1 MDTYVAKTGTGNLSY
16 LNYHLH
22 DLGGNKTTNYDKTS
36 SGPLSSLALAP
47 EGEQENTGVIPFTDY
62 SERVCVSVI
71 DIIGSTGIVSTI
83 GTSKDIRTFYG
94 IFLNK
99 ISNILKKYRAKIIK
113 TVGDGIISYFPD
125 TIDITNMQAFENVL
139 ECCFAQI
146 ENRFAINSMLTE
158 QRLPTITYRVSVDFG
173 KVEKTRFDGFDS
185 EDLFGSTINMCS
197 KMNLYAQPN
206 GIVAGNDLY
215 RIIRS
220 FKQLDDAYTF
230 HEMDSYYCGAGKY
243 SYPLYSLS
251 RMKQTNIAPV
261 NPLNS
266 TLHEIKKYVIN
277 GVRPLR
283 NPKILLIDD
292 ELDDLFVLET
302 FLLNAGFEV
311 KSFSSPREALRH
323 YANGDPLSYDLVI
336 SDIRMPEIN
345 GFQLYHK
352 LKTINDNVKVIFAS
366 CLEIVEEISA
376 LLPDFKQEQLIQ
388 KPIERDKFIETVK
401 KNMSK

>member
-1 MDTYVAKTGTGNLSY
+1 MDTFIRKAGTGSISY
-16 LNYHLH
+16 RNNNLH
-22 DLGGNKTTNYDKTS
+22 DLGGNKTTNYDKLS
-36 SGPLSSLALAP
+36 LDALNPLASG
-47 EGEQENTGVIPFTDY
+47 GKQENTGGIPITDY
-62 SERVCVSVI
+62 SERICVSVI

-83 GTSKDIRTFYG
+83 GRSKDIRTFYG

-99 ISNILKKYRAKIIK
+99 ISNILKKYRANIIK

-125 TIDITNMQAFENVL
+125 TTDITNMRAFENVL
-139 ECCFAQI
+139 ECSFAQI
-146 ENRFAINSMLTE
+146 EDRFAINSMLTE

-173 KVEKTRFDGFDS
+173 KVERTRFDGFDS
-185 EDLFGSTINMCS
+185 EDLFGSTINVCS

-206 GIVAGNDLY
+206 GIVVGNDLY

-220 FKQLDDAYTF
+220 FKQLDDGYTF
-230 HEMDSYYCGAGKY
+230 HEMDSYYCGTGKY

-251 RMKQTNIAPV
+251 RMKQTNVAPV
-261 NPLNS
+261 NPVNS
-266 TLHEIKKYVIN
+266 YLHEIKKYMIN
-277 GVRPLR
+277 GVRSSR
-283 NPKILLIDD
+283 IPKILLIDD
-292 ELDDLFVLET
+292 ELDDLFVLEK
-302 FLLNAGFEV
+302 FLINAGFEV
-311 KSFSSPREALRH
+311 KPFSSPREALRH

-352 LKTINDNVKVIFAS
+352 LRAINDNVKILFAT

-376 LLPDFKQEQLIQ
+376 LLPEFKQEQLIR
-388 KPIERDKFIETVK
+388 KPVEKEKFIEIVK

>member
-1 MDTYVAKTGTGNLSY
+1 MDTFIRRTGTGSIYSRNNS
-16 LNYHLH
+16 LH
-22 DLGGNKTTNYDKTS
+22 ELGGNKTTNYDK
-36 SGPLSSLALAP
+36 LSLDSLNSFAS
-47 EGEQENTGVIPFTDY
+47 EGEQENTGGIPIIYY
-62 SERVCVSVI
+62 SQRVCVSVI

-83 GTSKDIRTFYG
+83 GNSKDIRSFYG

-99 ISNILKKYRAKIIK
+99 ISNTLKKYRANIIK

-125 TIDITNMQAFENVL
+125 TIDITNMRAFENVL

-146 ENRFAINSMLTE
+146 EDRFAINSMLTD

-173 KVEKTRFDGFDS
+173 KVERTRFDGFDS
-185 EDLFGSTINMCS
+185 EDLFGSTINVCS

-206 GIVAGNDLY
+206 GIVVGNDLY

-220 FKQLDDAYTF
+220 FKKLDDGYTF
-230 HEMDSYYCGAGKY
+230 HEMDSYYCGTGKY

-251 RMKQTNIAPV
+251 RMKQTSVAPV

-266 TLHEIKKYVIN
+266 SLHEIKKYMIN
-277 GVRPLR
+277 GVRSLR
-283 NPKILLIDD
+283 IPKILLIDD
-292 ELDDLFVLET
+292 ELDDLFVLEK
-302 FLLNAGFEV
+302 FLINAGFEV
-311 KSFSSPREALRH
+311 KPFSSPREALRH

-352 LKTINDNVKVIFAS
+352 LRAINDNVKIVFAT

-376 LLPDFKQEQLIQ
+376 LLPEFKEEQLIR
-388 KPIERDKFIETVK
+388 KPVEREKFIEIVK

>member
-1 MDTYVAKTGTGNLSY
+1 MDTCIRKTGTGNLSY
-16 LNYHLH
+16 RNNYLQ
-22 DLGGNKTTNYDKTS
+22 DLGGNKTTNYDK
-36 SGPLSSLALAP
+36 LSPDAFNSLAYR
-47 EGEQENTGVIPFTDY
+47 GEQENTSGIPFTDY

-83 GTSKDIRTFYG
+83 GRSKDIRTFYG
-94 IFLNK
+94 IFINK
-99 ISNILKKYRAKIIK
+99 ISNILKKYRANIIK

-139 ECCFAQI
+139 ECCCAQI
-146 ENRFAINSMLTE
+146 QDRFAINSMLTE

-173 KVEKTRFDGFDS
+173 KVERTRFDGFES
-185 EDLFGSTINMCS
+185 EDLFGSTINICS

-206 GIVAGNDLY
+206 GIVVGNDLY

-251 RMKQTNIAPV
+251 RMKQTNVAPV

-266 TLHEIKKYVIN
+266 SLHEIKKFMIN
-277 GVRPLR
+277 GVRSLR
-283 NPKILLIDD
+283 IPKILLIDD
-292 ELDDLFVLET
+292 ELDDLFVLEK
-302 FLLNAGFEV
+302 FLINAGFEV
-311 KSFSSPREALRH
+311 KSFSSPREAIRH

-352 LKTINDNVKVIFAS
+352 LRAINDNVKIVFAT
-366 CLEIVEEISA
+366 CLEIVEETSA
-376 LLPDFKQEQLIQ
+376 LLPEFKQEQLIQ
-388 KPIERDKFIETVK
+388 KPVEKEKFIEIVK

>member
-1 MDTYVAKTGTGNLSY
+1 MDTCIRKTGIGNLSY
-16 LNYHLH
+16 RSNHLH
-22 DLGGNKTTNYDKTS
+22 DLGGNNTTNYGKPGS
-36 SGPLSSLALAP
+36 EPLNSLASQR
-47 EGEQENTGVIPFTDY
+47 EQENTGRIPFTDY

-83 GTSKDIRTFYG
+83 GRSKDIRTFYG

-99 ISNILKKYRAKIIK
+99 ISNILKKYRANIIK

-125 TIDITNMQAFENVL
+125 TIDITNMRVFENVL

-146 ENRFAINSMLTE
+146 DDRFAINSMLME

-173 KVEKTRFDGFDS
+173 KVEITRFNGSDS
-185 EDLFGSTINMCS
+185 EDLFGSTINLCS
-197 KMNLYAQPN
+197 KMNVYAQPN
-206 GIVAGNDLY
+206 SIVAGNDLY
-215 RIIRS
+215 RVKRS
-220 FKQLDDAYTF
+220 FKELDDGYAF

-251 RMKQTNIAPV
+251 RMKQTNIAPI

-277 GVRPLR
+277 GTRPR
-283 NPKILLIDD
+283 IPKILLIDD
-292 ELDDLFVLET
+292 ELDDLFVLEQ
-302 FLLNAGFEV
+302 FLINAGFEV

-352 LKTINDNVKVIFAS
+352 LKSINGNVKIIFAT
-366 CLEIVEEISA
+366 CLEIIEEIST
-376 LLPDFKQEQLIQ
+376 LLPEFKQEQLIQ
-388 KPIERDKFIETVK
+388 KPVEKEKFIEFVK

>member
-1 MDTYVAKTGTGNLSY
+1 MDTCSRETGTSDLSHR
-16 LNYHLH
+16 NNHLH
-22 DLGGNKTTNYDKTS
+22 ELGGNKSTNYDK
-36 SGPLSSLALAP
+36 LSHDALNALVS
-47 EGEQENTGVIPFTDY
+47 EGAQENTGAIPFTDY

-83 GTSKDIRTFYG
+83 GNSKDIRAFYG

-99 ISNILKKYRAKIIK
+99 ISNILKKYRANIIK

-125 TIDITNMQAFENVL
+125 TIDITNIRAFENVL

-146 ENRFAINSMLTE
+146 EDRFAINSMLTE

-173 KVEKTRFDGFDS
+173 KVERTRFDGFDS
-185 EDLFGSTINMCS
+185 EDLFGSTINVCS

-206 GIVAGNDLY
+206 GIVVGNDLY

-230 HEMDSYYCGAGKY
+230 HEMNSYYSGTGKY
-243 SYPLYSLS
+243 SYPLYSMS
-251 RMKQTNIAPV
+251 RLKQTNVEPV
-261 NPLNS
+261 NPLS
-266 TLHEIKKYVIN
+266 SSLHEIKKYMIN
-277 GVRPLR
+277 GIRPLR
-283 NPKILLIDD
+283 IPKILLIDD
-292 ELDDLFVLET
+292 ELDDLFVLEK
-302 FLLNAGFEV
+302 FLINAGFEV

-352 LKTINDNVKVIFAS
+352 LRAINDNVKIIFAT
-366 CLEIVEEISA
+366 CLEIVEETSA
-376 LLPDFKQEQLIQ
+376 LLPEFKQEQLIQ
-388 KPIERDKFIETVK
+388 KPVGKEKFIEIVK
-401 KNMSK
+401 KNIIK

>member
-1 MDTYVAKTGTGNLSY
+1 MDTCIRKTGTNNLSY
-16 LNYHLH
+16 HNDHLN
-22 DLGGNKTTNYDKTS
+22 DLGGNKTTNYDK
-36 SGPLSSLALAP
+36 LSPDALNSLASQ
-47 EGEQENTGVIPFTDY
+47 GEQENTGGTPFTDH

-83 GTSKDIRTFYG
+83 GRSKDIRTFYS

-99 ISNILKKYRAKIIK
+99 ISNILKEYRANIIK

-146 ENRFAINSMLTE
+146 EDRFAINTMLTE
-158 QRLPTITYRVSVDFG
+158 QRLPTITYRISVDFG
-173 KVEKTRFDGFDS
+173 KVEITRFDGFDS

-206 GIVAGNDLY
+206 GIVVGNDLY

-220 FKQLDDAYTF
+220 FKQLGHAYTF

-261 NPLNS
+261 NPLS
-266 TLHEIKKYVIN
+266 SSLHKIKKYAIN
-277 GVRPLR
+277 GDRSLR
-283 NPKILLIDD
+283 IPKILLIDD
-292 ELDDLFVLET
+292 ELDDLFVLEK
-302 FLLNAGFEV
+302 FLTIAGFKV
-311 KSFSSPREALRH
+311 KSFTSAREALRH

-352 LKTINDNVKVIFAS
+352 LRAINYNVKIIFATG
-366 CLEIVEEISA
+366 LEIIEETSA
-376 LLPDFKQEQLIQ
+376 LLPEFKKEQLIQ
-388 KPIERDKFIETVK
+388 KPVEKEKFIEIVK

>member
-1 MDTYVAKTGTGNLSY
+1 MDTFIRRTGTGSISSRNNS
-16 LNYHLH
+16 LH
-22 DLGGNKTTNYDKTS
+22 ELRRNKTTNYDK
-36 SGPLSSLALAP
+36 PSLDALNSFAS
-47 EGEQENTGVIPFTDY
+47 EGEQENTGGIPIIDY
-62 SERVCVSVI
+62 SQRVCVSVI

-83 GTSKDIRTFYG
+83 GRSKDIRTFYG

-99 ISNILKKYRAKIIK
+99 ISNTLKKYRADIIK

-125 TIDITNMQAFENVL
+125 TIDITNMRAFENVL

-146 ENRFAINSMLTE
+146 EDRFAINSMLTD

-173 KVEKTRFDGFDS
+173 KVERTRFDGFDS
-185 EDLFGSTINMCS
+185 EDLFGSTINVCS

-206 GIVAGNDLY
+206 GIVVGNDLY

-220 FKQLDDAYTF
+220 FKQLDDGYTF
-230 HEMDSYYCGAGKY
+230 HEMESYYCGTGKY

-251 RMKQTNIAPV
+251 RIKQTSIVPV

-266 TLHEIKKYVIN
+266 SLHEIKKYMIN
-277 GVRPLR
+277 GVRSLR
-283 NPKILLIDD
+283 IPKILLIDD
-292 ELDDLFVLET
+292 ELDDLFVLEK
-302 FLLNAGFEV
+302 FLINAGFEV
-311 KSFSSPREALRH
+311 KPFSSPREALRH

-352 LKTINDNVKVIFAS
+352 LRAINDNVKILFAT

-376 LLPDFKQEQLIQ
+376 LLPEFKEEQLIR
-388 KPIERDKFIETVK
+388 KPVEKEKFIEIVK

>member
-1 MDTYVAKTGTGNLSY
+1 MDNCIRKTGTGSISY
-16 LNYHLH
+16 RNNNLH
-22 DLGGNKTTNYDKTS
+22 DLGGNKSSNYDK
-36 SGPLSSLALAP
+36 LSLDALNSLAS
-47 EGEQENTGVIPFTDY
+47 EGEQENTGGIPFTDY
-62 SERVCVSVI
+62 SQRVCVSVI

-83 GTSKDIRTFYG
+83 GRSKDIRTFYG

-99 ISNILKKYRAKIIK
+99 ISNTLKKYRANIIK
-113 TVGDGIISYFPD
+113 TVGDGIISYFPE
-125 TIDITNMQAFENVL
+125 TIDITNMRAFENVL

-146 ENRFAINSMLTE
+146 EDRFAINSMLTE

-173 KVEKTRFDGFDS
+173 KVERTRFDGFDS
-185 EDLFGSTINMCS
+185 EDLFGSTINVCS

-206 GIVAGNDLY
+206 GIVVGNDLY

-220 FKQLDDAYTF
+220 FKQLDDGYTF
-230 HEMDSYYCGAGKY
+230 HEMDSYYCGTGKY

-251 RMKQTNIAPV
+251 RMKQTKVAPV

-266 TLHEIKKYVIN
+266 SLHEIKKYMIN
-277 GVRPLR
+277 GVRSLR
-283 NPKILLIDD
+283 IPKILLIDD
-292 ELDDLFVLET
+292 ELDDLFVLEQ
-302 FLLNAGFEV
+302 FLITAGFEV

-352 LKTINDNVKVIFAS
+352 LRAINDNVKIIFAT
-366 CLEIVEEISA
+366 CLEIVEETST
-376 LLPDFKQEQLIQ
+376 LLPEFKPEHLIQ
-388 KPIERDKFIETVK
+388 KPVEKEKFIEIVK

>member
-1 MDTYVAKTGTGNLSY
+1 MDTCIRKTGIGNLSY
-16 LNYHLH
+16 RSNHLH
-22 DLGGNKTTNYDKTS
+22 DLGRNKTTNYDK
-36 SGPLSSLALAP
+36 LSSEALNSLASQ
-47 EGEQENTGVIPFTDY
+47 GEQDNTGGIPFTDY

-83 GTSKDIRTFYG
+83 GRSKDIRTFYG

-99 ISNILKKYRAKIIK
+99 ISNILKKYRANIIK

-125 TIDITNMQAFENVL
+125 TIDITNMRVFENVL

-146 ENRFAINSMLTE
+146 DDRFAINSMLTE

-173 KVEKTRFDGFDS
+173 KVEITRFDGSDS
-185 EDLFGSTINMCS
+185 EDIFGSTINLCS
-197 KMNLYAQPN
+197 KINVYAQPN
-206 GIVAGNDLY
+206 SIVAGNDLY
-215 RIIRS
+215 RVIRS
-220 FKQLDDAYTF
+220 FKELDDAYAF

-251 RMKQTNIAPV
+251 RMKQTNIAPI

-277 GVRPLR
+277 GVRSR
-283 NPKILLIDD
+283 IPKILLIDD

-302 FLLNAGFEV
+302 FLINAGFEV

-352 LKTINDNVKVIFAS
+352 LRAINDNVKIIFAT
-366 CLEIVEEISA
+366 CLEIIEEIST
-376 LLPDFKQEQLIQ
+376 LLPEFKHEQLIQ
-388 KPIERDKFIETVK
+388 KPVEKEKFIEFVK